1 MPKPKTKT
9 LPNGLRFLAIPMK
22 DQRTVTVLVLV
33 ETGSKYETKEK
44 NGISHFLE
52 HMCFKGTTKR
62 PSAMHITRELDGL
75 GAEYNAFTGQEYT
88 GYYAKVA
95 AKHLPHALDVVAD
108 LYVDPLLNIEDIER
122 EKGVIADEINMRLD
136 RLPVRASELFM
147 ETLYGDQPAG
157 WSIAGPKETIHT
169 FTREDFVL
177 YRNAHYV
184 ASATTV
190 VVAGDFDVARAEKLV
205 REKFGTISK
214 SKKGTKKKTIDKQVS
229 PKTTVSFKESDQ
241 THLVVG
247 VRTFDLFHKSRSTL
261 NVLASVLGG
270 GMSSR
275 LFHRLRDEMGVGYY
289 VQAGNDAFTDHG
301 FLAASTGV
309 DNSRVSEVIRA
320 ILEEF
325 ARMKTELVSEEEL
338 NRVKEYIAG
347 RMVLGLESSDELAE
361 YYGFQEILRRENKT
375 PEEVLKEIRAVTPA
389 DLRALARK
397 IFVPAHLNLALVG
410 PYKESTEFEKILSV

>member
-9 LPNGLRFLAIPMK
+9 LPSGLRFLSIPMK

-75 GAEYNAFTGQEYT
+75 GAEYNAFTGHEYT

-122 EKGVIADEINMRLD
+122 EKGVIADEINMRAD
-136 RLPVRASELFM
+136 RLPTRVSELFM

-157 WSIAGPKETIHT
+157 WPIAGPKETIHT
-169 FTREDFVL
+169 FTRENFVA
-177 YRNAHYV
+177 YRSAQYV
-184 ASATTV
+184 PQATTV
-190 VVAGDFDVARAEKLV
+190 VIAGSFDPVRAEKLV
-205 REKFGTISK
+205 REKFAQVTEG
-214 SKKGTKKKTIDKQVS
+214 KKGVKKKTVDRQS
-229 PKTTVSFKESDQ
+229 DPKAVVSFKESDQ

-247 VRTFDLFHKSRSTL
+247 VRTFDLFHKSRATL

-275 LFHRLRDEMGVGYY
+275 LFHRLREEMGVGYY
-289 VQAGNDAFTDHG
+289 VQAGNDTFTDHG

-309 DNSRVSEVIRA
+309 DNSRVNEVIRA

-325 ARMKTELVSEEEL
+325 ARMKTELVSDEEL

-361 YYGFQEILRRENKT
+361 YYGFQEALRRETKT
-375 PEEVLKEIRAVTPA
+375 PEEILKEIRAVTPA

-410 PYKESTEFEKILSV
+410 PYKDSTEFQKVLSV